1 MRKLLFFSFFL
12 LIAIDSIGQQAQ
24 VDSLEQLL
32 NTTFKEGSSNRV
44 NVLVEASELLL
55 RINPDRSLSMSKEA
69 LRLSVLLGY
78 KDQISHIYNNTGTAN
93 RLKGLNQGILGQV
106 RGILAIAG
114 HVINDR
120 EQVLAIFL
128 NELVKRSHIAGLHL
142 LHNRPIKITLR

>member
-69 LRLSVLLGY
+69 LRLSILLGY
-78 KDQISHIYNNTGTAN
+78 KDQ
-93 RLKGLNQGILGQV
+93 
-106 RGILAIAG
+106 
-114 HVINDR
+114 
-120 EQVLAIFL
+120 
-128 NELVKRSHIAGLHL
+128 RSEDVV
-142 LHNRPIKITLR
+142 